1 MPKAETVTLD
11 FNDIAVR
18 RQFMGHVGTLKG
30 LWDVTLKE
38 RKRTRSLDANA
49 YYWAAYIPYWHEWL
63 KEASGEPWIT
73 KEQAHKM
80 LVKHVLG
87 VKPIVNQATGE
98 VIDEIIPETHTM
110 DTEEFNQYLE
120 RAAEFMASFCEIA
133 VMPAESFYEPPA
145 KGKIK

>member
-1 MPKAETVTLD
+1 MAKAETVTLD
-11 FNDIAVR
+11 FNDFAVK

-87 VKPIVNQATGE
+87 TKQIVNKETGDL
-98 VIDEIIPETHTM
+98 IDEIIPETHTM

-133 VMPAESFYEPPA
+133 VMSSESFYEPDGRR
-145 KGKIK
+145 K